1 MSELHINCPHCGS
14 SFQVMVKGEPSS
26 MMVFSCVRCKTPL
39 MYYGGE
45 TAELDRDEFAGLRK
59 RLSKVLDVVVS
70 NDASVKEVADS
81 LRRMVD
87 ASNALAEERVGQ
99 SGAGDGRGDARGV
112 AGDGDAR
119 GTAGHGD
126 ARRAVTITDEALE
139 KLQKDLAEMDAEK
152 FLESL

>member
-70 NDASVKEVADS
+70 NDASVKEVTDS

-99 SGAGDGRGDARGV
+99 SGGGDGRGDARGV

-119 GTAGHGD
+119 GTAGDGD

>member
-26 MMVFSCVRCKTPL
+26 MKVFSCVKCKTPL

-45 TAELDRDEFAGLRK
+45 TAELDREEFAGLRK
-59 RLSKVLDVVVS
+59 RLSKVLDVVIS
-70 NDASVKEVADS
+70 NDSSVKDVADS

-87 ASNALAEERVGQ
+87 ASNALAEEREEKREVAHEGQ
-99 SGAGDGRGDARGV
+99 SHA
-112 AGDGDAR
+112 
-119 GTAGHGD
+119 TA
-126 ARRAVTITDEALE
+126 ITDEALE
-139 KLQKDLAEMDAEK
+139 QLQKDLAEMDVDK

>member
-99 SGAGDGRGDARGV
+99 SGGGDGRGT
-112 AGDGDAR
+112 AGDR
-119 GTAGHGD
+119 D
-126 ARRAVTITDEALE
+126 ARRAVAITDEALE
-139 KLQKDLAEMDAEK
+139 QLQKDLDEMDAEK

>member
-14 SFQVMVKGEPSS
+14 SFQVMVKGELSS

-99 SGAGDGRGDARGV
+99 SGGGDGRGV

-119 GTAGHGD
+119 GTAGDRD
-126 ARRAVTITDEALE
+126 ARRAVAITDEALE

>member
-1 MSELHINCPHCGS
+1 
-14 SFQVMVKGEPSS
+14 
-26 MMVFSCVRCKTPL
+26 

-99 SGAGDGRGDARGV
+99 SGVVESRAADAAVG
-112 AGDGDAR
+112 G
-119 GTAGHGD
+119 AGHRD
-126 ARRAVTITDEALE
+126 ARRAVAITDEALE

>member
-26 MMVFSCVRCKTPL
+26 MMVFSCVKCKTPL

-45 TAELDRDEFAGLRK
+45 TAELDRVEFAGLRK
-59 RLSKVLDVVVS
+59 RLSKVLDVVIS
-70 NDASVKEVADS
+70 NDSSVKDVADS

-87 ASNALAEERVGQ
+87 ASNALAEEREEKREVAHEGQ
-99 SGAGDGRGDARGV
+99 SHA
-112 AGDGDAR
+112 
-119 GTAGHGD
+119 TA
-126 ARRAVTITDEALE
+126 ITDEALE
-139 KLQKDLAEMDAEK
+139 QLQKDLAEMDVDK

>member
-59 RLSKVLDVVVS
+59 RLSKVLDVVIS

-81 LRRMVD
+81 LRSMVD
-87 ASNALAEERVGQ
+87 ASNAIAEERAECQ
-99 SGAGDGRGDARGV
+99 DASGAVSGRRG
-112 AGDGDAR
+112 ASAEN
-119 GTAGHGD
+119 
-126 ARRAVTITDEALE
+126 RRTPAISDEALE

>member
-1 MSELHINCPHCGS
+1 
-14 SFQVMVKGEPSS
+14 
-26 MMVFSCVRCKTPL
+26 
-39 MYYGGE
+39 
-45 TAELDRDEFAGLRK
+45 LDRDEFAGLRK

-99 SGAGDGRGDARGV
+99 SSAGENSAADAGGAA
-112 AGDGDAR
+112 AG
-119 GTAGHGD
+119 GTGHGD
-126 ARRAVTITDEALE
+126 ARRAVAITDEALE

>member
-99 SGAGDGRGDARGV
+99 SGGGAGR
-112 AGDGDAR
+112 
-119 GTAGHGD
+119 GD
-126 ARRAVTITDEALE
+126 ARRAVAITDEALE

>member
-26 MMVFSCVRCKTPL
+26 MMVFSCVKCKTPL

-45 TAELDRDEFAGLRK
+45 TAELDREEFAGLRK
-59 RLSKVLDVVVS
+59 RLSKVLDVVIS
-70 NDASVKEVADS
+70 NDSSVKDVADS

-87 ASNALAEERVGQ
+87 ASNALAEEREG
-99 SGAGDGRGDARGV
+99 SREGKS
-112 AGDGDAR
+112 
-119 GTAGHGD
+119 
-126 ARRAVTITDEALE
+126 RAAAITDEALE
-139 KLQKDLAEMDAEK
+139 QLQKDLAEMDVDK

>member
-70 NDASVKEVADS
+70 NDASVKE
-81 LRRMVD
+81 
-87 ASNALAEERVGQ
+87 RVGQ
-99 SGAGDGRGDARGV
+99 SGGGENCAADAGGAAVGGAS
-112 AGDGDAR
+112 
-119 GTAGHGD
+119 HGD
-126 ARRAVTITDEALE
+126 ARRAVAITDEALE

>member
-45 TAELDRDEFAGLRK
+45 TAELDREEFAGLRK

-70 NDASVKEVADS
+70 NDASVKDVADS

-87 ASNALAEERVGQ
+87 ASNALAEERAERHGVPGDRRG
-99 SGAGDGRGDARGV
+99 SGTAN
-112 AGDGDAR
+112 R
-119 GTAGHGD
+119 GTPA
-126 ARRAVTITDEALE
+126 ISDEALE
-139 KLQKDLAEMDAEK
+139 RLQKDLDEMDVDK